1 MTGCSHPV
9 PRCVLGGVWVVTK
22 EKKHIKYQISILH
35 PKLASFNRSPF
46 GLHAPSG
53 HWSGSS
59 AEVNLDI
66 SLCFWLSGLVAPS
79 GRFGFQ
85 GFHFQC

>member
-1 MTGCSHPV
+1 MTGCYTLV
-9 PRCVLGGVWVVTK
+9 PRCVLGGVWVVTN

-35 PKLASFNRSPF
+35 HKLATFIRCPF

-59 AEVNLDI
+59 AEVHTDI
-66 SLCFWLSGLVAPS
+66 SLLSGLVAPS
-79 GRFGFQ
+79 GRFDLHDTF
-85 GFHFQC
+85 